1 MLKITLSTIAAITIA
16 LSGLNAKISQQK
28 DIHVVLADTNEV
40 VVVQPS
46 HYTPPAPATNGYDDT
61 ITYARASKKSYHAYE
76 PITIQLKL
84 KRDAYIYFWT
94 VSHDG
99 NGYLI
104 LPNNFESFNTYK
116 ASTEYVVPEKSAR
129 YHFVSDRAGVEQV
142 YVLATDKKIAKHKIE
157 AIFNEKVSGVIPKA
171 TSKSIK
177 NFITKDIKVIAKEQD
192 LKFDMVSFK
201 IDVKTKYR

>member
-1 MLKITLSTIAAITIA
+1 MLKTTLSIIVATSLAFT
-16 LSGLNAKISQQK
+16 GLNAGLSK
-28 DIHVVLADTNEV
+28 DIKVILADTNEV

-46 HYTPPAPATNGYDDT
+46 HYTAPAPATNGYDDT
-61 ITYARASKKSYHAYE
+61 IIYARASKNSYRAYE
-76 PITIQLKL
+76 PLTIQLKL

-94 VSHDG
+94 ISHDG

-116 ASTEYVVPEKSAR
+116 ASTEYVVPEKSAD
-129 YHFVSDRAGVEQV
+129 YNFVSDRAGIEQV
-142 YVLATDKKIAKHKIE
+142 YVLATDKRIDKKKIE
-157 AIFNEKVSGVIPKA
+157 TIFNKKVSGLIPRA

-177 NFITKDIKVIAKEQD
+177 NFITKDIKVIAKKQD

-201 IDVKTKYR
+201 IDIKAKYK